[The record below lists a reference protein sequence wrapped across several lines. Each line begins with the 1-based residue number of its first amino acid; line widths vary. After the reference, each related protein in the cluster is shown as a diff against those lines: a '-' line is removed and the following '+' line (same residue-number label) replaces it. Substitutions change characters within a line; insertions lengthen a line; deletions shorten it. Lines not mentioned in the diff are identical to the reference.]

1 MYFRIMKFCMNSDWP
16 ISCHWSLSIPLKKK
30 NKRFSDVFRVYRKR
44 TVVWI
49 ASLELFQKV
58 TTHLLKKF
66 TTMIFIWADLNKVT
80 FYRLANG
87 NSLYW
92 IYFQTYPW
100 EVALKLHGLE
110 AVAWRCSV
118 KVSQNSQENTFAKVS
133 YLIKL

>member
-1 MYFRIMKFCMNSDWP
+1 MFSGVIEKEQWYESLHWNSY
-16 ISCHWSLSIPLKKK
+16 K
-30 NKRFSDVFRVYRKR
+30 
-44 TVVWI
+44 
-49 ASLELFQKV
+49 KV
-58 TTHLLKKF
+58 TTHLLNKF
-66 TTMIFIWADLNKVT
+66 TTAICVWADLNKVT